1 MKVAEAILIQKNF
14 IARKYHIFRYSNK
27 ELKESMRVL
36 TKAYDKLWEFL
47 EKNHEEV
54 LDEYLISLEED

>member
-1 MKVAEAILIQKNF
+1 MRVSEAIIKQKEFVAN
-14 IARKYHIFRYSNK
+14 KYHFFRYSNK

-36 TKAYDKLWEFL
+36 TKAYDTLWEFL

-54 LDEYLISLEED
+54 LDEYLMSLEEE